1 MRKNACIF
9 PKPNPLDSEANM
21 NHKRK
26 HFSNEPQDAWMP
38 ALTNQGS
45 RKEGNPQGAPRFIP
59 LFLTADLAGG
69 NILTLCDSFE
79 KCSWSVSMS
88 ASLLKGSSGKLVCG
102 EIRNMALDPWTHIRA
117 APRGGARRTIGGNL
131 IFLPPKINPLI
142 SCVFFRPDFRS

>member
-9 PKPNPLDSEANM
+9 PKPNPLDGEANM

-45 RKEGNPQGAPRFIP
+45 RKEGSLQGAPRFIP
-59 LFLTADLAGG
+59 LFLPADLVGG

-79 KCSWSVSMS
+79 KRSWSASMS
-88 ASLLKGSSGKLVCG
+88 ASLMKGYCGKRVYG
-102 EIRNMALDPWTHIRA
+102 EILTQCAGPLDT
-117 APRGGARRTIGGNL
+117 
-131 IFLPPKINPLI
+131 
-142 SCVFFRPDFRS
+142 D